1 MMLLAF
7 LICLTSPRPPPRRT
21 YRTYIMYGKTSTI
34 RSIVTNTAAIIPS
47 LLPDSFLPPFAVSLT
62 INILYPS

>member
-1 MMLLAF
+1 MFLAP
-7 LICLTSPRPPPRRT
+7 ISSPPLGSPHQS
-21 YRTYIMYGKTSTI
+21 YIKYGKTSTI